1 MSAARPADPYD
12 TLPLPSRSRL
22 TNSCSALSAQSALT
36 LSPSQLQA
44 STRRR
49 SESSELPTLAGV
61 RQCMTG
67 ARAGQ
72 SAAAYVARPSASG
85 RRDAVFR
92 QTQPMRAE
100 RAWLPWGPGP
110 GSAGRLA
117 IGGSK
122 GGARAAGEASVLSG
136 PGQPHPSRFRPRP
149 AGGTGAGPR
158 ARGGRAGLG
167 QSTPSFWVCFFFKDT
182 DTPQFLAALF

>member
-22 TNSCSALSAQSALT
+22 TNSCSALSAQSAST
-36 LSPSQLQA
+36 LSPSQRQA

-100 RAWLPWGPGP
+100 RAWLPWRPGP
-110 GSAGRLA
+110 DPRVGLPLADPKAELAPQARLP
-117 IGGSK
+117 SS
-122 GGARAAGEASVLSG
+122 RAQVSRTPAASG
-136 PGQPHPSRFRPRP
+136 PALPEELG
-149 AGGTGAGPR
+149 
-158 ARGGRAGLG
+158 RGRGREEAGLG
-167 QSTPSFWVCFFFKDT
+167 
-182 DTPQFLAALF
+182 